1 MAGKKSSF
9 LTYQLR
15 EYLEVSQKE
24 RFKKYSE
31 KQRNHYDAGIIEQA
45 SLAIDDLLLIS
56 KQCDEETLK
65 NIFSKE
71 VITELLDNLMDRIG
85 MDEVNHDQLYYEIP
99 VKAIEHRIREKY
111 LEHKRF
117 FKLEESE
124 FPLLP
129 SKPGYRD
136 VKDYM
141 RK

>member
-1 MAGKKSSF
+1 MAGKKSGF
-9 LTYQLR
+9 LTDQWR
-15 EYLEVSQKE
+15 EYLELSQKE
-24 RFKKYSE
+24 RFKKYSDN
-31 KQRNHYDAGIIEQA
+31 QRNHYDAAIIEQA
-45 SLAIDDLLLIS
+45 SLAIEDLILIT
-56 KQCDEETLK
+56 KQYDEETLK

-71 VITELLDNLMDRIG
+71 VITELLDTLMDRIG